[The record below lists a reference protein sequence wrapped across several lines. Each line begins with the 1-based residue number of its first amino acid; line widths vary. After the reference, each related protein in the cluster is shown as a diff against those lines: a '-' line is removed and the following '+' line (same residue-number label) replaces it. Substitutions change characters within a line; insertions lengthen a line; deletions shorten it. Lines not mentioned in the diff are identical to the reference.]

1 MEILFTYKLGTV
13 NISYYYAPLAGVNC
27 IVNVDV
33 FFCLF
38 VWFVDTLL
46 INANNLFES
55 VVYFW
60 KTKVRS
66 ATVRFCTVNNNISA

>member
-33 FFCLF
+33 FFLF
-38 VWFVDTLL
+38 VCLVCRH
-46 INANNLFES
+46 AA
-55 VVYFW
+55 Y
-60 KTKVRS
+60 
-66 ATVRFCTVNNNISA
+66 